1 MSGMPEVEGCDVG
14 GVGGVGGVG
23 CESMGPSPVSS
34 HLGSTLENVSIIFD
48 THRLEISVPLFIHLE
63 ITPLEQPISC
73 SNALILMPSSFI
85 IRAILSEILSIVENF
100 AQKVCSVENNLYLCS
115 VFKIKRAAK
124 DSEKGRE

>member
-1 MSGMPEVEGCDVG
+1 MPEVEGCDVG

-115 VFKIKRAAK
+115 VFNIKRAAK

>member
-85 IRAILSEILSIVENF
+85 IRAILSEILSIVEILRKKF
-100 AQKVCSVENNLYLCS
+100 AV
-115 VFKIKRAAK
+115 
-124 DSEKGRE
+124 